1 MDWNSP
7 QLRNKISDWIC
18 EDIGNGDLTQSSITE
33 NIGKAC
39 WIAKEDGI
47 FCGIELL
54 KIIFNQ
60 IDQNINL
67 NPLIKDG
74 QNFKKNQMTAGD
86 RDVILILPGRRKM
99 EVGSLLPIYFDVLLS
114 LIHI

>member
-18 EDIGNGDLTQSSITE
+18 EDIGSGDLTQSCITE

-60 IDQNINL
+60 ID
-67 NPLIKDG
+67 KD
-74 QNFKKNQMTAGD
+74 
-86 RDVILILPGRRKM
+86 
-99 EVGSLLPIYFDVLLS
+99 LS